1 MALSYDEI
9 KQEILLTLMGRPP
22 GTEIQ
27 PQNHQKYSIDLL
39 DYVRAVEL
47 NSNSSIIG
55 IAYENTIPIE
65 PTNSSACYIAGV
77 AQDRTIVFHNFHD
90 YNGNPI
96 TITNGPMEGCLV
108 VMIWNGSCWS
118 YEKISTNIVSAA
130 EQANFYY
137 TFNIRKTYSSIA
149 EMNAD
154 SDHPIGDDGRYI
166 QRGELV
172 SVENPLDSQE
182 NGIYSY
188 TGSGWQFQ
196 SSFNFQIVQIMGDD
210 PDVAM
215 SQKIVTELINSIQET
230 IRNLSA
236 MDGYYVCDTQ
246 GSSGQK
252 TIVSNDYLL
261 TLGGSIKI
269 KFDEAN
275 ESDDVS
281 LKIGSAEAKTLYY
294 NGSPAS
300 SSNTWEDGD
309 ILEVFYDGTNY
320 QAYNLKGGEGG
331 GTFLTGERVDE
342 VGIDHVPTEDS
353 NNIITSGAV
362 FNAILEL
369 ANDLEQFSEQQ
380 PVIEI
385 VSPRQVEIECD
396 ESWGAEEDR

>member
-9 KQEILLTLMGRPP
+9 KQEILFTLMGRPP

-47 NSNSSIIG
+47 NSNSAIIG
-55 IAYENTIPIE
+55 IANENTIPIE
-65 PTNSSACYIAGV
+65 PMNSSACYIAGV

-118 YEKISTNIVSAA
+118 YEKISTNIISAA

-166 QRGELV
+166 QKGELV
-172 SVENPLDSQE
+172 SVENPLDSSE

-188 TGSGWQFQ
+188 TGSGWQYQ

-210 PDVAM
+210 PNVAM
-215 SQKIVTELINSIQET
+215 SQKALTEIIND
-230 IRNLSA
+230 IRATLFNLSA
-236 MDGYYVCDTQ
+236 MDSYYVCDTS

-252 TIVSNDYLL
+252 TIVSNNYTLA
-261 TLGGSIKI
+261 LGGSIKI
-269 KFDEAN
+269 KFDHAN
-275 ESDDVS
+275 TSDDVS
-281 LKIGSAEAKTLYY
+281 LKIGSADSKSLYY
-294 NGSPAS
+294 EGTPAS
-300 SSNTWEDGD
+300 SENTWGDGD
-309 ILEVFYDGTNY
+309 VVEVFYDGTNY
-320 QAYNLKGGEGG
+320 QAYNFKDEGG
-331 GTFLTGERVDE
+331 GVFSTGERVED
-342 VGIDHVPTEDS
+342 VGIEDVPTENSS
-353 NNIITSGAV
+353 NLITSGAV
-362 FNAILEL
+362 FNAILNIVNEL
-369 ANDLEQFSEQQ
+369 EEFAEQQ
-380 PVIEI
+380 PVIQLI
-385 VSPRQVEIECD
+385 YPNQVADKCD
-396 ESWGAEEDR
+396 EIWGDE

>member
-47 NSNSSIIG
+47 NSNSAIIG

-118 YEKISTNIVSAA
+118 YEKISTNIISAA

-166 QRGELV
+166 QKGELV
-172 SVENPLDSQE
+172 SVENPLDSSE

-188 TGSGWQFQ
+188 TGSGWQYQ

-210 PDVAM
+210 PNVAM
-215 SQKIVTELINSIQET
+215 SQKALTEIIND
-230 IRNLSA
+230 IRATLFNLSA
-236 MDGYYVCDTQ
+236 MDSYYVCDTS
-246 GSSGQK
+246 GSLGQK
-252 TIVSNDYLL
+252 TIVSNDYTLG
-261 TLGGSIKI
+261 LGGSIKI
-269 KFDEAN
+269 KFDHAN
-275 ESDDVS
+275 TGDDVS
-281 LKIGSAEAKTLYY
+281 LKIGSADSKPLYY
-294 NGSPAS
+294 EGIPAS
-300 SSNTWEDGD
+300 SENTWGDGD
-309 ILEVFYDGTNY
+309 VVEVFYDGTNY
-320 QAYNLKGGEGG
+320 QAYNFKDEGG
-331 GTFLTGERVDE
+331 GVFSTGERVED
-342 VGIDHVPTEDS
+342 VGIEDFPTENSS
-353 NNIITSGAV
+353 NLITSGAV
-362 FNAILEL
+362 FNAILNIVNEL
-369 ANDLEQFSEQQ
+369 EEFAEQQ
-380 PVIEI
+380 PVIQLI
-385 VSPRQVEIECD
+385 YPNQVADKCD
-396 ESWGAEEDR
+396 EIWGDE